1 MGDGLASPLARETSG
16 DQVPAMFRI
25 LLQRAVATG
34 AIIAVI
40 LYNSAVLGVF
50 GLPVAIA
57 SLIFGI
63 VVVVLVV
70 VRTPTQEEP
79 VERT

>member
-1 MGDGLASPLARETSG
+1 MSRGRIAQTTPPGP
-16 DQVPAMFRI
+16 VPGMFQ
-25 LLQRAVATG
+25 LLLRGAVAIG

-40 LYNSAVLGVF
+40 LLNFGVMGVF

-63 VVVVLVV
+63 AFVVIVV
-70 VRTPTQEEP
+70 VRTRRQEEP
-79 VERT
+79 IERT

>member
-1 MGDGLASPLARETSG
+1 ML
-16 DQVPAMFRI
+16 Q
-25 LLQRAVATG
+25 LLLRGAVATG

-40 LYNSAVLGVF
+40 LLNFAVIGVF
-50 GLPVAIA
+50 GLSVAIA

-63 VVVVLVV
+63 AFVVIVV
-70 VRTPTQEEP
+70 VRTRTQDEP